1 MKKLLGAGSSR
12 RRHELEKTP
21 WGVDKFFRSNR
32 VYAQHKSMTYS
43 VSIGALQN
51 REIACKSL
59 IFLLCQRIVS
69 FLYKLTKL

>member
-51 REIACKSL
+51 REIARKSL
-59 IFLLCQRIVS
+59 IFYCVS
-69 FLYKLTKL
+69 GLVRFYTN